1 MIPVSTRQF
10 WTSTGSHSALLL
22 LALFFLNQVLS
33 FTAVWPTLYVQPNL
47 RLSPEFIGFL
57 VLLTAWTALLGRP
70 ARALLSCSAVLYA
83 ALVVCR
89 YADVVV
95 PNVLGRPV
103 NLYWDVPELPR
114 FVWVTAKGLP
124 WWLSVLVVLGLVG
137 SAWGFH
143 KLLVRAMGVVAD
155 GLKPHARSVWLWCV
169 LTVMS
174 AGAVTCYLGLRSP
187 DAPLVKAASTVVA
200 KPILPTY
207 VQELSKLWD
216 ILSPA
221 RAARLL
227 PPSTVVDAALAK
239 PAGQALAGLHGRDVH
254 LIFLETYGAVVFDQ
268 ADSAA
273 ATQATLQ
280 QLEKA
285 IVGSGRQVVSAFYKS
300 PTIGGA
306 SDLAH
311 LSVLSGIDLTDSR
324 KHDVLLTTTRP
335 TLLKV
340 FQHEGYDVFG
350 LYHSVSWDWVER
362 VFYGFDV
369 YLSGPDLGYQGPA
382 FGFWKIPDQFA
393 VARVEQMYPRTS
405 GARPRLTLFPT
416 ISSHFPFHQVP
427 PYQPDWKRLLGPEPF
442 DAQAAARAQA
452 EPVHWEYMKPDYL
465 RTINYVNT
473 WLAGMF
479 QQVEPRETVYVL
491 IGDHQPTGSVS
502 REDTPWD
509 VPVFVVSSDTSL
521 LEDFKA
527 RGFTAGIKPQRRQP
541 LGGLHQL
548 TNTLLDVFG
557 GSGAEPKL
565 SELHSSAFGLAELTA
580 PAPSQTKVEPPPI
593 GRPAL
598 AVGPLGQKA
607 P

>member
-1 MIPVSTRQF
+1 MNQDPSKNQNMQGFGGWLGLLT
-10 WTSTGSHSALLL
+10 ALL
-22 LALFFLNQVLS
+22 FLNLSLS
-33 FTAVWPTLYVQPNL
+33 FTAIWPTLYVQPNA
-47 RLSPEFIGFL
+47 RFSPEFIGFL
-57 VLLTAWTALLGRP
+57 VVLTACMATLGKPGR
-70 ARALLSCSAVLYA
+70 RLLSLA
-83 ALVVCR
+83 AAIYLVLVVCR

-95 PNVLGRPV
+95 PNILGRPV

-114 FVWVTAKGLP
+114 FAWVSAQGLP
-124 WWLSVLVVLGLVG
+124 WWLSAVVVLLVVGL
-137 SAWGFH
+137 SWGFH
-143 KLLVRAMGVVAD
+143 KLLLKSMMTVTR
-155 GLKPHARSVWLWCV
+155 GLEPYARKLWLWTI
-169 LTVMS
+169 LALLS
-174 AGAVTCYLGLRSP
+174 FGAATCYLGLRSP

-207 VQELSKLWD
+207 VTEFSKLWD
-216 ILSPA
+216 ILSPE

-227 PPSTVVDAALAK
+227 PKSTVVDEALAK
-239 PAGQALAGLHGRDVH
+239 PTGQALAGLHGRDVH

-268 ADSAA
+268 PDSAA
-273 ATQATLQ
+273 ATQATRKR
-280 QLEKA
+280 LEEV
-285 IVGSGRQVVSAFYKS
+285 ILGSGRQVVSAFYKS

-324 KHDVLLTTTRP
+324 KHDVLLTSTRP

-350 LYHSVSWDWVER
+350 LYHSVAWDWVER

-369 YLSGPDLGYQGPA
+369 YLSGPDLGYRGPA

-393 VARVEQMYPRTS
+393 VARVEQMYPRT
-405 GARPRLTLFPT
+405 GDVKPRLTLFPT

-427 PYQPDWKRLLGPEPF
+427 PYQPDWKKLLGPEPF
-442 DAQAAARAQA
+442 DAQAAAKAQA

-479 QQVEPRETVYVL
+479 QQPEPRETVYVMV
-491 IGDHQPTGSVS
+491 GDHQPTGSVS

-509 VPVFVVSSDTSL
+509 VPVFVVSSDSKL
-521 LEDFKA
+521 LDGFLAK
-527 RGFTAGIKPQRRQP
+527 GFTKGISPRQRQP

-548 TNTLLDVFG
+548 TNTLLEVFG
-557 GSGAEPKL
+557 NPSP
-565 SELHSSAFGLAELTA
+565 ELKAM
-580 PAPSQTKVEPPPI
+580 APSQTKASPPPAEPP
-593 GRPAL
+593 A
-598 AVGPLGQKA
+598 
-607 P
+607 

>member
-1 MIPVSTRQF
+1 MNQDPIKNQNVNGVISVLGLLT
-10 WTSTGSHSALLL
+10 ALL
-22 LALFFLNQVLS
+22 FLNLTLS
-33 FTAVWPTLYVQPNL
+33 FTAVWPTLYVQLNP

-57 VLLTAWTALLGRP
+57 VLLTAWLAVLGRP
-70 ARALLSCSAVLYA
+70 RKGFLSA
-83 ALVVCR
+83 AAGVFLGLVVCR

-114 FVWVTAKGLP
+114 FAWVSAQGLP
-124 WWLSVLVVLGLVG
+124 WWLSVLAVVVIAGAV
-137 SAWGFH
+137 WGIH
-143 KLLVRAMGVVAD
+143 KLLLKAMEVAAQ
-155 GLKPHARSVWLWCV
+155 GLEPYARRLWLWA
-169 LTVMS
+169 LLALLS
-174 AGAVTCYLGLRSP
+174 FGAGTCYLGLRSP

-207 VQELSKLWD
+207 VTEFSKLWD
-216 ILSPA
+216 ILSPE

-227 PPSTVVDAALAK
+227 PESTVVDAALAK
-239 PAGQALAGLHGRDVH
+239 PAGQVLAGLHGRDVH

-273 ATQATLQ
+273 ATQATRKH
-280 QLEKA
+280 LEEA
-285 IVGSGRQVVSAFYKS
+285 ILGSGRQVVSAFYKS

-350 LYHSVSWDWVER
+350 LYHSVAWDWVER

-405 GARPRLTLFPT
+405 GVKPRLTLFPT

-427 PYQPDWKRLLGPEPF
+427 PYQPDWKKLLGPEPF
-442 DAQAAARAQA
+442 DPQAAARAQA

-479 QQVEPRETVYVL
+479 QQAEPRETVYVM

-509 VPVFVVSSDTSL
+509 VPVFVVSSDAKL
-521 LEDFKA
+521 LEGFKSH
-527 RGFTAGIKPQRRQP
+527 GFTSGITPQQRRP

-548 TNTLLDVFG
+548 TNTLLEVFG
-557 GSGAEPKL
+557 S
-565 SELHSSAFGLAELTA
+565 
-580 PAPSQTKVEPPPI
+580 
-593 GRPAL
+593 
-598 AVGPLGQKA
+598 PLVN
-607 P
+607 